1 MRKKRSNKEETTT
14 KNTHKKHT
22 QFSLTNW
29 HVGKFGQTNIIT
41 TKHSETVILFYAKTD
56 LLSYMLMNLNALILF
71 YMT

>member
-1 MRKKRSNKEETTT
+1 MKRKKRSNKEQTTT
-14 KNTHKKHT
+14 KKHT

-29 HVGKFGQTNIIT
+29 HVGKFGQTNFIT

>member
-1 MRKKRSNKEETTT
+1 MRKKRSNIEQTTT
-14 KNTHKKHT
+14 KKHT

-29 HVGKFGQTNIIT
+29 HVGKFGQTNIT

-56 LLSYMLMNLNALILF
+56 LFSYMLMNLNALILF

>member
-1 MRKKRSNKEETTT
+1 MGKKRSNKEQTTT

-29 HVGKFGQTNIIT
+29 HVGNVGQTNIT
-41 TKHSETVILFYAKTD
+41 TQHSETVILFYAKTD